1 MRRRQ
6 LLFVPNLPVTKPVR
20 PCRSPVHQVV
30 TTGVERTSF
39 VFFYYPNF
47 DAKLPGAATPTPGG
61 AAENSSSSSTA
72 AGAAS
77 TSSESCAAAGGGIV
91 PPPSPP
97 PPGEARTE
105 DLAATTAPART
116 EAQAEAA
123 GSVAA
128 AAVTAV
134 PAAVSGEAESA
145 AVAKIGAYNTLLDLK
160 RGDAEGRN
168 NAPAAAGD
176 ESFGQYLARKW
187 GAVFRE

>member
-1 MRRRQ
+1 
-6 LLFVPNLPVTKPVR
+6 
-20 PCRSPVHQVV
+20 VV

-47 DAKLPGAATPTPGG
+47 DAKLPGAATPGG
-61 AAENSSSSSTA
+61 AAEGSGITG

-77 TSSESCAAAGGGIV
+77 TSNRGGVAAGGANLQ
-91 PPPSPP
+91 PSP
-97 PPGEARTE
+97 GAAGTE
-105 DLAATTAPART
+105 DLAAART
-116 EAQAEAA
+116 DIKAGAA
-123 GSVAA
+123 ASGVA

-134 PAAVSGEAESA
+134 PAAESA

-160 RGDAEGRN
+160 RGDAESSGD
-168 NAPAAAGD
+168 APAVAGD